1 MAKQPVNELVTNLA
15 EPHAAALGLEVVDV
29 QLLREGG
36 RRILRVLIDRE
47 GGIALD
53 DCEALSTALGEE
65 LDRADPI
72 PYSYC
77 LEVSSPGIE
86 RPLKKEQDFRRFAGH
101 TISCRLFSPLQGRK
115 NFSGLLLGLE
125 GQEILLK
132 AGEGDVVRLPLDAV
146 ALARLVY
153 DEGNRK
159 GGKKR

>member
-1 MAKQPVNELVTNLA
+1 MAKPPVTEIVTGLA

-29 QLLREGG
+29 QFVREGG
-36 RRILRVLIDRE
+36 QRVLRLLIDRE

-65 LDRADPI
+65 LDRADLI

-101 TISCRLFSPLQGRK
+101 TISCRLYSPMQGRR
-115 NFSGLLLGLE
+115 NFSGVLLGLE

-132 AGEGDVVRLPLDAV
+132 AGEDAVVRLPLDSV
-146 ALARLVY
+146 ARARLVY

-159 GGKKR
+159 GGKNR